1 MTVARSWR
9 TRKQRYSLVG
19 ERCEHC
25 HNAIFPPRDVC
36 PHCAEPAQKEFALSG
51 RGTVYSYTTVFDPPT
66 GFEAY
71 APYPV
76 ALVKLDEGP
85 MVTAQ
90 LTDVMPEQVKIG
102 MPVEMVTRKL
112 NEQGDEGII
121 VYSYK
126 FRPRFQAEA
135 LAA

>member
-1 MTVARSWR
+1 MSVARSWR
-9 TRKQRYSLVG
+9 TRRQRYSLVG
-19 ERCEHC
+19 ERCDIC

-36 PHCAEPAQKEFALSG
+36 PHCAEPAQTEYTMSG
-51 RGTVYSYTTVFDPPT
+51 RGTVYSYTTVYDPPA

-90 LTDVMPEQVKIG
+90 LTDVGADDVRIG
-102 MPVEMVTRKL
+102 MPVEMVTRKMS
-112 NEQGDEGII
+112 EQGDEGVIL
-121 VYSYK
+121 YSYK
-126 FRPRFQAEA
+126 FRPRWERQA
-135 LAA
+135 AAA

>member
-1 MTVARSWR
+1 MSVARSWR

-19 ERCEHC
+19 ERCDHC

-36 PHCAEPAQKEFALSG
+36 PHCAEPAQTEFALSG

-76 ALVKLDEGP
+76 ALVKLEEGP

-90 LTDVMPEQVKIG
+90 LTDVAAHDVQIG

-112 NEQGDEGII
+112 SEQGDEGII
-121 VYSYK
+121 IYSYK
-126 FRPRFQAEA
+126 FRPTAQAR

>member
-9 TRKQRYSLVG
+9 TRRQRYSLVG
-19 ERCEHC
+19 ERCEYC

-51 RGTVYSYTTVFDPPT
+51 KGTIFSFTTVFDPPA
-66 GFEAY
+66 GFERY

-76 ALVKLDEGP
+76 ALVQLDEGP

-90 LTDVMPEQVKIG
+90 LTDVVPEEISIG
-102 MPVEMVTRKL
+102 MPVEMVTRRL
-112 NEQGDEGII
+112 NEQGDEGLIL
-121 VYSYK
+121 YSYK
-126 FRPRFQAEA
+126 FRPTLEPQAA
-135 LAA
+135 IV